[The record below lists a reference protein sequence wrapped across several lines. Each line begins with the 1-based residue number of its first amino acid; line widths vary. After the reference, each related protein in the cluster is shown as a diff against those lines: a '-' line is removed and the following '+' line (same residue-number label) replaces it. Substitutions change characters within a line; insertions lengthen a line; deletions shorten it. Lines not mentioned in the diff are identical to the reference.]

1 MSEAAFELAGRL
13 TRSGS
18 PSPGPEA
25 RIIVAHVLGV
35 EVPRLIAVDDVTAE
49 QQRCI
54 DELAERRM
62 AGEPLQ
68 HLTGVAYFRHEE
80 LLVGPGVFIP
90 RPETEV
96 MVGWALQRLAERDTR
111 RVVEL
116 CAGSGAISA
125 ALATELGGLEL
136 YAVELDP
143 EAFAFLERNL
153 EGRGV
158 DLVRGDMATALPELD
173 GTVDLVIVNPPYVPE
188 RLRPFL
194 PERCRRAR
202 SGARALL
209 RRGRA
214 RRDQGRRHRRHAP
227 ARPRRNP
234 GDRTRRL
241 PSARCGRDPA
251 RRRPRQGGAARRP
264 HRAAALRDCG
274 APVKRPAAAVD
285 PSTWHHSTT
294 LGWQRD

>member
-194 PERCRRAR
+194 PSDVVEHDPVLALFSGEDGLDAIKVVATVAMRLLAPGGILATEHDDSHQPGVVEILRAAGLDR
-202 SGARALL
+202 VEP
-209 RRGRA
+209 
-214 RRDQGRRHRRHAP
+214 HADLTG
-227 ARPRRNP
+227 RPRFV
-234 GDRTRRL
+234 T
-241 PSARCGRDPA
+241 AV
-251 RRRPRQGGAARRP
+251 RP
-264 HRAAALRDCG
+264 
-274 APVKRPAAAVD
+274 
-285 PSTWHHSTT
+285 
-294 LGWQRD
+294 

>member
-49 QQRCI
+49 QQRFI

-80 LLVGPGVFIP
+80 LVVGPGVFIP

-136 YAVELDP
+136 HAVEVDP
-143 EAFAFLERNL
+143 EAFAYLERNL

-188 RLRPFL
+188 GLRPFL
-194 PERCRRAR
+194 PSDVVEHDPALALFSGEDGLDAIKVVAAVAMRLLAPGGILATEHDDSHQPGVVETLRAA
-202 SGARALL
+202 GL
-209 RRGRA
+209 
-214 RRDQGRRHRRHAP
+214 DQVEPHADLTG
-227 ARPRRNP
+227 RPRFV
-234 GDRTRRL
+234 T
-241 PSARCGRDPA
+241 AV
-251 RRRPRQGGAARRP
+251 RP
-264 HRAAALRDCG
+264 
-274 APVKRPAAAVD
+274 
-285 PSTWHHSTT
+285 
-294 LGWQRD
+294 

>member
-194 PERCRRAR
+194 PSDVVEHDPVLALFSGEDGLEAIKVVATVAMRLLAPGGILATEHDDSHQPGVVEILRAAGLDR
-202 SGARALL
+202 VEP
-209 RRGRA
+209 
-214 RRDQGRRHRRHAP
+214 HADLTG
-227 ARPRRNP
+227 RPRFV
-234 GDRTRRL
+234 T
-241 PSARCGRDPA
+241 AV
-251 RRRPRQGGAARRP
+251 RP
-264 HRAAALRDCG
+264 
-274 APVKRPAAAVD
+274 
-285 PSTWHHSTT
+285 
-294 LGWQRD
+294 

>member
-194 PERCRRAR
+194 PSDVVEHDPALALFSGEDGLEAIKVVATVAMRLLAPGGILATEHDDSHQPGVVEILRAAGLDR
-202 SGARALL
+202 VEP
-209 RRGRA
+209 
-214 RRDQGRRHRRHAP
+214 HADLTG
-227 ARPRRNP
+227 RPRFV
-234 GDRTRRL
+234 T
-241 PSARCGRDPA
+241 AV
-251 RRRPRQGGAARRP
+251 RP
-264 HRAAALRDCG
+264 
-274 APVKRPAAAVD
+274 
-285 PSTWHHSTT
+285 
-294 LGWQRD
+294 

>member
-49 QQRCI
+49 QQRFI

-80 LLVGPGVFIP
+80 LVVGPGVFIP

-194 PERCRRAR
+194 PSDVVEHDPVLALFSGEDGLEAIKVVATVAMRLLAPGGILATEHDDSHQPGVVEILRAAGLDR
-202 SGARALL
+202 VEP
-209 RRGRA
+209 
-214 RRDQGRRHRRHAP
+214 HADLTG
-227 ARPRRNP
+227 RPRFV
-234 GDRTRRL
+234 T
-241 PSARCGRDPA
+241 AV
-251 RRRPRQGGAARRP
+251 RP
-264 HRAAALRDCG
+264 
-274 APVKRPAAAVD
+274 
-285 PSTWHHSTT
+285 
-294 LGWQRD
+294 